1 VEASAV
7 MTHSLAHFLSD
18 LFPEIEHPKY
28 QSVLEKI
35 SFLAITTTILGA
47 LIAGLAA
54 VIALLL

>member
-1 VEASAV
+1 
-7 MTHSLAHFLSD
+7 MTHSLAHFMSD
-18 LFPEIEHPKY
+18 LFPEIDHPKY

-47 LIAGLAA
+47 LIAGLSA

>member
-1 VEASAV
+1 

-35 SFLAITTTILGA
+35 SFLAVATAIVGA
-47 LIAGLAA
+47 LIAGISA
-54 VIALLL
+54 VLALLW